1 VPPPAPP
8 RPRGFPEPGASAQGG
23 GLATAAGGAAQGFF
37 VPYLTG
43 GISIAVLAVGS
54 TAPGL
59 LEFAI
64 GKFSSLF
71 PVRALP
77 RTYAARCSVRQVHS
91 QSSRCTLSPA
101 GALSVQQ
108 VHSAGCT
115 GLQQPWMERAFVTR
129 GSHARRTIA
138 SAC

>member
-1 VPPPAPP
+1 MPV
-8 RPRGFPEPGASAQGG
+8 G
-23 GLATAAGGAAQGFF
+23 GLVRAAGSAAQGFF

-64 GKFSSLF
+64 GKFSSIF

-77 RTYAARCSVRQVHS
+77 RTHAARC
-91 QSSRCTLSPA
+91 A
-101 GALSVQQ
+101 AQQ
-108 VHSAGCT
+108 AHSAGCAA
-115 GLQQPWMERAFVTR
+115 LRPWMERAFVTR
-129 GSHARRTIA
+129 ASHARRTTA